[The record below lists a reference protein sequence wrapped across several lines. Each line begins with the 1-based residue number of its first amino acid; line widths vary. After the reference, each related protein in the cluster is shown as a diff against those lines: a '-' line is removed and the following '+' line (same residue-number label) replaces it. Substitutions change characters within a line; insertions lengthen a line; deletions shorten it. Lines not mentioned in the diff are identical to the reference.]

1 MTTPVTQTPPA
12 PPSEAAS
19 HFSRKLVFE
28 TDCAD
33 VYAAL
38 RTGAQ
43 DFVLLDV
50 REAAAYARGHVPGA
64 LTLPHDD
71 MTAERMMAWPHDML
85 FVVYCAGPHCN
96 GADKAARKLA
106 LLGRPVKVMI
116 GGIVGWA
123 DQGFPFEVA
132 SSSEA

>member
-12 PPSEAAS
+12 PPSEAAG
-19 HFSRKLVFE
+19 HFSRKLAFE

-33 VYAAL
+33 VYATL

-43 DFVLLDV
+43 DFVLVDV
-50 REAAAYARGHVPGA
+50 RDAAAYARGHVPGA
-64 LTLPHDD
+64 LTMPHDD
-71 MTAERMMAWPHDML
+71 ITAERMMAWPHDML

-96 GADKAARKLA
+96 DADKAACKLA

-116 GGIVGWA
+116 GGIAGWA
-123 DQGFPFEVA
+123 DQGFPFEVT